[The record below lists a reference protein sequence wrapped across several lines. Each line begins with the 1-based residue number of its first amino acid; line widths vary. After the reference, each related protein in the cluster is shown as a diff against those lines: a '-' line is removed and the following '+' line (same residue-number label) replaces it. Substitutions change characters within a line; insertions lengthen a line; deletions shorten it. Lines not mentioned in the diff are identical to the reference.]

1 MEWPLHVFLL
11 VFQFQ
16 FVSLTTSG
24 STGPHATLG
33 IKGAEPLGTSV
44 HTATPAHRHAA
55 RTFAIWNIQRAG
67 QAVNH
72 PALPSLA
79 FAIRTQDDRARI
91 TNRSRSTMTL
101 SMRISVPRVLIDFQ

>member
-24 STGPHATLG
+24 STGDWSTTLG
-33 IKGAEPLGTSV
+33 IKGAEPLGASV
-44 HTATPAHRHAA
+44 HTATPAHSHRHAA
-55 RTFAIWNIQRAG
+55 RTFAIRNIQRAG

-72 PALPSLA
+72 PALPPLA

-91 TNRSRSTMTL
+91 SKSESKYNEHAHKRSSCTY
-101 SMRISVPRVLIDFQ
+101 S